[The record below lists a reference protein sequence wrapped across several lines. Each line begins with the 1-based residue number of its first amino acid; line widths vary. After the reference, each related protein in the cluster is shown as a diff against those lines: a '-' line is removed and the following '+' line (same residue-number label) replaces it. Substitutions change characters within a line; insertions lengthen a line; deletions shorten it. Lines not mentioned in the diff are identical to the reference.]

1 MLSLKTK
8 ETIEL
13 KSAPGVTV
21 TARVLSKSAVMRRDL
36 ATVDARRRLSLA
48 QLKSQAMLPVKSAT
62 TDEEKAE
69 RAKEWAEKIAAFSPD
84 ERMAYFLLDEEIGAI
99 TQLELR
105 PAAIRAGIV
114 AISGI
119 EIDGAAVTVEQLDKI
134 IDHASDEVLDELY
147 RICEERAGL
156 PEAVAKNSPSP
167 STSAGPVDGESL
179 SSTVATASA

>member
-21 TARVLSKSAVMRRDL
+21 TARVLSKAAVMRRDL
-36 ATVDARRRLSLA
+36 GTVDARRRLSLA

-62 TDEEKAE
+62 TDEEKAA

-84 ERMAYFLLDEEIGAI
+84 ERMTYFLLDEDIAAI
-99 TQLELR
+99 TKLELR

-114 AISGI
+114 SITGI
-119 EIDGAAVTVEQLDKI
+119 EIDGAAATIDQVTE
-134 IDHASDEVLDELY
+134 HASEEVLDELHA
-147 RICEERAGL
+147 ICEDRAGL
-156 PEAVAKNSPSP
+156 PEDIAKNLPSL
-167 STSAGPVDGESL
+167 STSAGQVDGESL
-179 SSTVATASA
+179 NSTVATASA